1 MFEYL
6 MPSLLLRS
14 EPGTLLAQSECAAI
28 RAQQD
33 FGAAQRVP
41 WGVSESGFDVALIPH
56 TLAETTLG
64 DRRPGDRLNLE
75 ADVLGKYVKRYLQ
88 RVLPETAPSGKS

>member
-1 MFEYL
+1 MV
-6 MPSLLLRS
+6 RHRNIDVAVDRC
-14 EPGTLLAQSECAAI
+14 EPAVVARQG
-28 RAQQD
+28 D
-33 FGAAQRVP
+33 
-41 WGVSESGFDVALIPH
+41 ESGFDVALIPH

-64 DRRPGDRLNLE
+64 DRRPGDRMNLE